1 MAELSN
7 EERLQPSLLDRLTD
21 DAPAEQKESQEKR
34 VLPLR
39 RLRAAVMRDLSWLLN
54 SVSLE
59 ATEDLDP
66 YPEVARSVLNY
77 GLPELSGQN
86 VSGLDQAAIERTLR
100 EAIAT
105 FEPRILRETLR
116 VRPVALRDGMSH
128 QSIGF
133 EIEGELWAQPVP
145 VHLLLRTE
153 VEFETGDVKLL
164 DESGRK
170 VE

>member
-1 MAELSN
+1 MAELSS

-21 DAPAEQKESQEKR
+21 DAPAEQTEPQDKR

-39 RLRAAVMRDLSWLLN
+39 RLRAAVMRDLAWLLN

-66 YPEVARSVLNY
+66 YPEVARSVINY
-77 GLPELSGQN
+77 GLPELSGQS
-86 VSGLDQAAIERTLR
+86 VSGLDQAAVERVLR
-100 EAIAT
+100 RAIGS
-105 FEPRILRETLR
+105 FEPRILPESLK
-116 VRPVALRDGMSH
+116 VRAEPLRDDASH
-128 QSIGF
+128 HSIGF

-153 VEFETGDVKLL
+153 VELEGGDVTLF

>member
-1 MAELSN
+1 MVELSN

-21 DAPAEQKESQEKR
+21 DAPTEQKESHEKR

-39 RLRAAVMRDLSWLLN
+39 KLRAAVMRDLSWLLN

-59 ATEDLDP
+59 ATEDLEP
-66 YPEVARSVLNY
+66 YPEVARSVINY
-77 GLPELSGQN
+77 GLPELSGQS

-100 EAIAT
+100 EAIAV
-105 FEPRILRETLR
+105 FEPRILRESLK
-116 VRPVALRDGMSH
+116 VRAVTRRDRARHRSV
-128 QSIGF
+128 GF

-145 VHLLLRTE
+145 IHLLLRSE
-153 VEFETGDVKLL
+153 VEFETGDVTLL

-170 VE
+170 VD

>member
-21 DAPAEQKESQEKR
+21 DAPTERRESQEKR

-54 SVSLE
+54 SVNLE
-59 ATEDLDP
+59 ATEDLAP

-77 GLPELSGQN
+77 GLPELSGQS

-105 FEPRILRETLR
+105 FEPRILPGTLR
-116 VRPVALRDGMSH
+116 VRTVALRDRTSH
-128 QSIGF
+128 HSVGF
-133 EIEGELWAQPVP
+133 EVEGELWAQPVP

-153 VEFETGDVKLL
+153 VEFETGGVTLL

>member
-21 DAPAEQKESQEKR
+21 DAPAEQKESQDKR

-54 SVSLE
+54 SVNLE
-59 ATEDLDP
+59 ATQDLGP

-77 GLPELSGQN
+77 GLPELTGQS
-86 VSGLDQAAIERTLR
+86 VSGLDQATVARVLRQAIL
-100 EAIAT
+100 A
-105 FEPRILRETLR
+105 FEPRILRESLK
-116 VRPVALRDGMSH
+116 VRAVSRRDKTSH
-128 QSIGF
+128 HSVGF

-153 VEFETGDVKLL
+153 VEVETGDVALL
-164 DESGRK
+164 DESGRR

>member
-21 DAPAEQKESQEKR
+21 DAPTEQKESQEKR

-54 SVSLE
+54 TVSLDS
-59 ATEDLDP
+59 TEDLEP
-66 YPEVARSVLNY
+66 YPEVANSVLNY
-77 GLPELSGQN
+77 GLPELSGQS
-86 VSGLDQAAIERTLR
+86 VSGLDQAAIERILR
-100 EAIAT
+100 QAIGT
-105 FEPRILRETLR
+105 FEPRILRESLKVRAVTLR
-116 VRPVALRDGMSH
+116 DSTSH
-128 QSIGF
+128 HSVGF

-145 VHLLLRTE
+145 IHLLLRTE
-153 VEFETGDVKLL
+153 VEFETGDVTLL

-170 VE
+170 VG

>member
-21 DAPAEQKESQEKR
+21 DAPAEQKESQDKR

-54 SVSLE
+54 SVNLE
-59 ATEDLDP
+59 STEDLSE
-66 YPEVARSVLNY
+66 YPEVARSVVNY
-77 GLPELSGQN
+77 GLPELSGQS
-86 VSGLDQAAIERTLR
+86 VSGLDETEVERLLRQAIL
-100 EAIAT
+100 T
-105 FEPRILRETLR
+105 FEPRILRDSLK
-116 VRPVALRDGMSH
+116 VRAVPSRDATSH
-128 QSIGF
+128 HSVGF

-153 VEFETGDVKLL
+153 VELESGDVALI